1 MRDRTPRAQE
11 TAAPPATSLS
21 PAEGKLSQL
30 HALADKIQAMR
41 SDLDTYLEERARI
54 LAGPGVPMVSI
65 KQMLEG
71 RARGCLCLGATLALS
86 DQIAAL
92 ELEEKQRGAI
102 PEG

>member
-1 MRDRTPRAQE
+1 M
-11 TAAPPATSLS
+11 PATLS
-21 PAEGKLSQL
+21 PVEELK
-30 HALADKIQAMR
+30 ALADRIQDLRA
-41 SDLDTYLEERARI
+41 DLDTYLEERARI
-54 LAGPGVPMVSI
+54 LAGPGVPMVNI

>member
-1 MRDRTPRAQE
+1 MRDRTPK
-11 TAAPPATSLS
+11 TPSAADEVARLR
-21 PAEGKLSQL
+21 
-30 HALADKIQAMR
+30 ALADKINALR
-41 SDLDTYLEERARI
+41 VELDDYLEDRARI
-54 LAGPGVPMVSI
+54 LASPGVPVGNI